1 MMSELEITNEH
12 KQCVS
17 VAIISVPAPRTPA
30 RHGDGRQVMSC
41 KVQIYHRLY
50 TLGVRETILLRIL
63 QWLDESDVRN
73 VQIFALESCDRW

>member
-17 VAIISVPAPRTPA
+17 VAIINVPAPRTPA

-50 TLGVRETILLRIL
+50 TLGVCRNWILPLMM
-63 QWLDESDVRN
+63 
-73 VQIFALESCDRW
+73 